1 MANPTGK
8 GGFKPGQSGNP
19 SGRPKIV
26 AEVQDLACEHTTVAV
41 AALVEVLS
49 DKKSPPSARVAAAS
63 ALLDRGWGKAVQGL
77 EISGGVTVDIIK
89 DRAPEWL
96 QEALAAEPPLL
107 EHKNLTVDQAI
118 N

>member
-8 GGFKPGQSGNP
+8 GGFKPGKSGNP

-26 AEVQDLACEHTTVAV
+26 AEVQDLAREHTTEAV

-63 ALLDRGWGKAVQGL
+63 ALLDRGWGKAPQTIKHEGL
-77 EISGGVTVDIIK
+77 EERLRQADDATLDRIAAKAMAALGYPVD
-89 DRAPEWL
+89 DDDGSSL
-96 QEALAAEPPLL
+96 
-107 EHKNLTVDQAI
+107 H
-118 N
+118 